1 MTEKILGLDIGI
13 SSIGWAIINYDK
25 ELTKKE
31 NYSNNKILKSG
42 VRIFTIAEN
51 PKTGESLALPR
62 RLARSAR
69 KTIKRKAQRLNAIKY
84 LCINSLD
91 LSKDDL
97 FSKEDSIF
105 SAKKRVDIWQLR
117 DKALKRKLTNK
128 EFARILI
135 HIAKR
140 RGYKSNRKVDE
151 LGNSEGKKVL
161 NAIDKNKKL
170 LNTYLTIGQ
179 AIYQSTKN
187 NHTRRNK
194 KDNYNHSISRKML
207 EEEINI
213 IFEKQQKFNNKFST
227 NEFKDKYLEL
237 FLKQKDFTSVDN
249 MVGYCTLEGKGE
261 KRAPKTSYSAEIFI
275 TVTKLINTKII
286 DENGEER
293 VFTKEELEKA
303 LELCTQSE
311 QPTYIKLKETIKLKK
326 NEYFK
331 GIDFYEIDKKTGE
344 TTKKTT
350 KFISGFKGF
359 HKLRQL
365 IEKALSKTHW
375 QNISQ
380 DKNLLNEISMI
391 FSYHKSDEKI
401 ENELKILEYK
411 SLTQDEVK
419 ILINSLI
426 ENISFDKFLNL
437 SIKAIDNLLVY
448 MLTGLRYDEA
458 LEKCSY
464 KKLEGTKDKFLRALN
479 EDEQLELT
487 NPVVK
492 RAIAQTRKVIN
503 ALIRKYGQF
512 DKIHIE
518 LTREIKKSHSDRN
531 KIKKGQNDYK
541 EHKKILFKKFIEDYG
556 REPKGNELLKFRLLH
571 EQDYRCAYSGFNEQ
585 SGYIKPERLL
595 EQGYVE
601 IDHILPFSR
610 SLEDGMYNK
619 VLCLA
624 KENQDKK
631 NRTPYE
637 YFTDK
642 NRDWNKY
649 ETWIK
654 SLKGIKKPKRDRL
667 LKKNFDENSEK
678 EFRKRNA
685 NDTAFISRFI
695 KTFIEENLQLNSSDK
710 KKVISINGSLT
721 NMLRYNWQVGN
732 KSRDNHLHHAVD
744 AIIIAFA
751 TQSEIQ
757 RLSTLSAKIDGFT
770 YTKGEE
776 KAGKL
781 KFTAPIENF
790 SDEVQNS
797 IDEIFVSFAPRR
809 GVTGAA
815 HKETIYSKNI
825 EKQKGNFK
833 VNGGLA
839 ENGEVKR
846 VDIFKKDG
854 KYHFIFLYPSD
865 FLKKELPDITIK
877 NIIVDNTYKFLFSLF
892 KDEFI
897 EIKQKNKNLVSGYF
911 KFCLSDGRFAI
922 CNHLDA
928 KFNPTNNRFSTGSLE
943 YIKKYQVDPL
953 GNKNEIKKE
962 QRKETRKQSKRR

>member
-31 NYSNNKILKSG
+31 DFSNNKILKSG

-62 RLARSAR
+62 RLARGAR
-69 KTIKRKAQRLNAIKY
+69 KTIKRKAQRINAIKY
-84 LCINSLD
+84 LCMNFLN

-97 FSKEDSIF
+97 FSTENSIF
-105 SAKKRVDIWQLR
+105 NAKKRVDVWQLR

-151 LGNSEGKKVL
+151 LGNSDGKKVL
-161 NAIDKNKKL
+161 SAIDKNKEL

-187 NHTRRNK
+187 NHIRRNK
-194 KDNYNHSISRKML
+194 KDDYNHSISRAML

-213 IFEKQQKFNNKFST
+213 IFEKQQILNNKLST
-227 NEFKDKYLEL
+227 NEFKKEYLKL
-237 FLKQKDFTSVDN
+237 FLKQKDFTSVDS
-249 MVGYCTLEGKGE
+249 MVGYCTLEGKDE
-261 KRAPKTSYSAEIFI
+261 KRAPKTTYSAEEFV
-275 TVTKLINTKII
+275 TLTKLINTKII
-286 DENGEER
+286 DENGKER
-293 VFTKEELEKA
+293 FFSKKELEKA
-303 LELCTQSE
+303 LELCTQIE
-311 QPTYIKLKETIKLKK
+311 QPTYLKLKDTIKLKK

-331 GIDFYEIDKKTGE
+331 GVDFYEIDKKTGE
-344 TTKKTT
+344 VTKKTT

-359 HKLRQL
+359 HKLRKV
-365 IEKALSKTHW
+365 IEQALSKTHW

-380 DKNLLNEISMI
+380 DKNLLNKIAKI

-401 ENELKILEYK
+401 ENELKNLEFK

-448 MLTGLRYDEA
+448 MRAGLRYDEA
-458 LEKCSY
+458 LEKCNY

-479 EDEQLELT
+479 KDEQLELT

-503 ALIRKYGQF
+503 ALIREYGQF
-512 DKIHIE
+512 DKVHIE
-518 LTREIKKSHSDRN
+518 LTREIKKSHIDRN

-541 EHKKILFKKFIEDYG
+541 DHKERLFNKFIEDYG

-610 SLEDGMYNK
+610 SLEDGLHNK

-637 YFTDK
+637 YFTDI
-642 NRDWNKY
+642 NRNWNKY
-649 ETWIK
+649 EVWIK

-667 LKKNFDENSEK
+667 LKKNFDKNSEK
-678 EFRKRNA
+678 EFRERNA
-685 NDTAFISRFI
+685 NDTAFMARFI

-721 NMLRYNWQVGN
+721 NMLRHNWQVGN

-751 TQSEIQ
+751 TQSEVQ

-781 KFTAPIENF
+781 KFTAPMENF
-790 SDEVQNS
+790 RDKVQNS
-797 IDEIFVSFAPRR
+797 IDNIFVSFAPRR
-809 GVTGAA
+809 SVTGAA
-815 HKETIYSKNI
+815 HKETVYSKNV

-865 FLKKELPDITIK
+865 FLKEKLPHNSIK
-877 NIIVDNTYKFLFSLF
+877 NIQIDDTYEFLFSLF

-897 EIKQKNKNLVSGYF
+897 EIKQKNKNPFSGYL
-911 KFCLSDGRFAI
+911 KFVESDGRFNI
-922 CNHLDA
+922 LPHFQSELN
-928 KFNPTNNRFSTGSLE
+928 KKENRFSTGSLE

-962 QRKETRKQSKRR
+962 KRKGTKKQSKRI